1 MIENSTDARAALA
14 QRRHGDK
21 IARAIARLAGTNGV
35 FLTYCTKA
43 VLANKDVPALENVQ
57 IPLELNLDAEY
68 GMIVLQDAPAA
79 AGLLAKLILAEG
91 RDPERARARAAIR
104 RVRERHR
111 ARFWRLIFLAA
122 TAGDEH
128 AASSTRGT
136 KGRGSDRIEKVF
148 AAGPPASILLYM
160 LAPDKMTGWPNPLT
174 PEERPYIAPQ
184 YRDLPALGRLTG
196 RGGTANLEVVLKVK
210 PDLILDFGSVRDT
223 YASLADNVQEQ
234 TKIPYVLID
243 GRFDATPAALRLLG
257 DILGLGERGEQL
269 AKYVDATFADIDKA
283 LDEVPP
289 DKRPRVYLAR
299 GPDGLETGVVGSI
312 NTEIIER
319 AGGRNVA
326 EADAQRG
333 LVRASMEQVI
343 VADPE
348 IILTWDRNF
357 FDRVSKDPLWAG
369 IRAVREGRVY
379 LAPTA
384 PFGWI
389 DRPPSLNR
397 VIGLAAGRPVLSDK
411 FMADLRETTR
421 RSIVRSITW
430 TSASPSWTRS

>member
-1 MIENSTDARAALA
+1 LRTALA
-14 QRRHGDK
+14 
-21 IARAIARLAGTNGV
+21 LL
-35 FLTYCTKA
+35 FLL
-43 VLANKDVPALENVQ
+43 V
-57 IPLELNLDAEY
+57 
-68 GMIVLQDAPAA
+68 AA
-79 AGLLAKLILAEG
+79 AGAQARSVTDSAG
-91 RDPERARARAAIR
+91 RTVEVP
-104 RVRERHR
+104 
-111 ARFWRLIFLAA
+111 
-122 TAGDEH
+122 
-128 AASSTRGT
+128 
-136 KGRGSDRIEKVF
+136 DRIEKVF

-160 LAPDKMTGWPNPLT
+160 LAPEKMTGWPNPPT
-174 PEERPYIAPQ
+174 AEERPFIAAP

-234 TKIPYVLID
+234 TRIPYVLID
-243 GRFDATPAALRLLG
+243 GRFAATPAALRLLG
-257 DILGLGERGEQL
+257 GILGIREHGEQL
-269 AKYVDATFADIDKA
+269 AKYVEETFADIDRVLKA
-283 LDEVPP
+283 VPP
-289 DKRPRVYLAR
+289 EKRPRVYLAR

-326 EADAQRG
+326 EAAGQSG
-333 LVRASMEQVI
+333 LVRSSMEQVL

-357 FDRVSKDPLWAG
+357 FDKVYKDPLWAG
-369 IRAVREGRVY
+369 IRAVREKRVY

-397 VIGLAAGRPVLSDK
+397 IIGLKWVAGLFYPDQLGE
-411 FMADLRETTR
+411 DLRETTR
-421 RSIVRSITW
+421 TFYRLFYHVNPSDAELDTLIAWSKGQAPSAPRSR
-430 TSASPSWTRS
+430 R